1 LTVEREWGTVA
12 HATEHRTNA
21 FSARTEKSVV
31 ILKMFEREGG
41 TMKNVHRNP
50 KHAWLGVLIAM
61 TVFLLGTVAA
71 SEAQSGVPAAEVV
84 WQHVGRV
91 YLDPSTGKAVWA
103 GYVVHINGI
112 DTSLF
117 SGSPSEATAHFT
129 FTTDVLS
136 LTPIATNGDI
146 ALSLVSAGT
155 FNVYYNS
162 NPSGDWSNP
171 ASFSSGQLIASFTR
185 KESLFPEFGP
195 VGFHNLSESLVSSRR
210 FTFNGRT
217 YDFKYIVPNG
227 VTFAQTFSTTP
238 LTGTTDYPVA
248 FGGVGVT
255 MAVGKNSGW

>member
-1 LTVEREWGTVA
+1 VA
-12 HATEHRTNA
+12 HATEHLVSA
-21 FSARTEKSVV
+21 FIARTEKSAVN
-31 ILKMFEREGG
+31 LKMFERQGG
-41 TMKNVHRNP
+41 TLKKVHRNP
-50 KHAWLGVLIAM
+50 KHAWLGVLIAI
-61 TVFLLGTVAA
+61 TVFLLGTIAA
-71 SEAQSGVPAAEVV
+71 SDAQSEVPAAAVV

-91 YLDPSTGKAVWA
+91 YLDPTTGKAVWA
-103 GYVVHINGI
+103 GYVAHISGINTPLFNGA
-112 DTSLF
+112 
-117 SGSPSEATAHFT
+117 PSEATAYFT

-171 ASFSSGQLIASFTR
+171 ARFSSGQLIASFTR

-195 VGFHNLSESLVSSRR
+195 VGLHNLSESLVSSQR
-210 FTFNGRT
+210 FTFDGQSYN
-217 YDFKYIVPNG
+217 FKYMVPNG

-255 MAVGKNSGW
+255 MAVGKSPVW